1 VSKGAFAF
9 LRQDL
14 GKALAAGAVRTP
26 LDPPGGGLW
35 LARATLGCLIVG
47 TTLFL
52 FCGYHAGFER
62 INAAATAYPD
72 WVWEC
77 LTVLGDERVP
87 LALSLFFARRH
98 PRLFWTLVLAAVLAI
113 AYSRGLK
120 HLFDTLRPTA
130 VLPADAFHLIGP
142 GPRRSSF
149 PSGHSTSAGV
159 FFGVLIYYARWWGTR
174 SLLFPIALLV
184 GLSRVAVGVHW
195 PVDVAF
201 GLAGGLASAWAGA
214 RLAARWP
221 GPATNPALHLAL
233 AGLAALFASL
243 LILSDGGYALARPLL
258 TVLGTSALAYAV
270 AVYGVLPLR
279 KHRRG
284 GGHPPGTGDVL
295 GRNP

>member
-1 VSKGAFAF
+1 MSKGAFAF

-14 GKALAAGAVRTP
+14 GRALAAGAVRTP

-35 LARATLGCLIVG
+35 LSRATLGCLIVG
-47 TTLFL
+47 ATLFV
-52 FCGYHAGFER
+52 FCGYHAGFDR
-62 INAAATAYPD
+62 INAAARAYPD
-72 WVWEC
+72 WVWEW

-87 LALSLFFARRH
+87 LALSLFFARWR

-120 HLFDTLRPTA
+120 HLVDTLRPPA

-142 GPRRSSF
+142 GPRRTSF

-159 FFGVLIYYARWWGTR
+159 FFGVLIYYARWWETR
-174 SLLFPIALLV
+174 ALLLPIALLAGV
-184 GLSRVAVGVHW
+184 SRVAVGVHW

-201 GLAGGLASAWAGA
+201 GLAGGLAAAWAGA

-221 GPATNPALHLAL
+221 GPATSPALHLAF
-233 AGLAALFASL
+233 AGLAAWFAGL

-258 TVLGTSALAYAV
+258 TMVGAVALAYALL
-270 AVYGVLPLR
+270 VYGVLPLR
-279 KHRRG
+279 AHRRG
-284 GGHPPGTGDVL
+284 GG
-295 GRNP
+295 